1 MVVDIKKEHHNPIIV
16 TDRVP
21 PLSHNNNSNTAEE
34 QKNDEQGQTLP
45 PLDDERPPK
54 ESTASDNADTTNDEN
69 QAATAPPPPTMDGIE
84 FQEPPKVSMITWTA
98 DDMQCIV
105 ATTHGDIRVYQA
117 YTGKLYCI
125 LRGHTNEVYAVD
137 SHPTIPGLVISAGYD
152 GRIILWDLDKRLMI
166 KCKFVS
172 FQVNFQ

>member
-1 MVVDIKKEHHNPIIV
+1 M
-16 TDRVP
+16 
-21 PLSHNNNSNTAEE
+21 
-34 QKNDEQGQTLP
+34 P
-45 PLDDERPPK
+45 PLDNERPPK
-54 ESTASDNADTTNDEN
+54 ESNLSDTPDNTNNEN
-69 QAATAPPPPTMDGIE
+69 QAAAAAAVPTMDGLE

-166 KCKFVS
+166 KCKFWHLHPPPS
-172 FQVNFQ
+172 LERQ